1 MRQNP
6 GEGSKS
12 LCHTAFQEGLCRL
25 QLTNGGRIGKERKKK
40 VLVGRSS
47 TCGDVEGRK
56 ITKPLRNCRFDEDG
70 ES

>member
-1 MRQNP
+1 M
-6 GEGSKS
+6 
-12 LCHTAFQEGLCRL
+12 

-47 TCGDVEGRK
+47 TCGEVEGRK